1 MQADEEN
8 RKGRGIARALLG
20 ARSDRARACTSHGAR
35 RASDSARAQVALKKI
50 RILSETQGLPLSLV
64 REIKILKKLKHE
76 RMVQLN
82 EIVTQWDPDSAD
94 PGAGELFLAME
105 VRDAR
110 SHERARDA
118 APAFARER
126 GACFRATALR
136 ASPSRALRAVRRPR
150 PLGLARRAARL
161 LDRGDQVDPQAAARG
176 AADVLARG
184 ARRAF
189 RASRVLS
196 RADGRRC
203 SRTSTVTILC
213 IATSSARTCC

>member
-1 MQADEEN
+1 M
-8 RKGRGIARALLG
+8 RV
-20 ARSDRARACTSHGAR
+20 TR
-35 RASDSARAQVALKKI
+35 RAARSDSARAQVALKKI

-161 LDRGDQVDPQAAARG
+161 LDRGDPGVVAVLEVAEVHAKEAAQAQQGVRE
-176 AADVLARG
+176 L
-184 ARRAF
+184 
-189 RASRVLS
+189 
-196 RADGRRC
+196 
-203 SRTSTVTILC
+203 T
-213 IATSSARTCC
+213 ATCWIP